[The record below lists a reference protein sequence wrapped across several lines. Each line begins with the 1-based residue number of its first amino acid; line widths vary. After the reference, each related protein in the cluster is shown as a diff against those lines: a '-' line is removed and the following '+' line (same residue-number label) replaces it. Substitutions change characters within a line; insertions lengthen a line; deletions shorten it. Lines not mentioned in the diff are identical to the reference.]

1 MKFVTTLLL
10 AVLVALGV
18 YAARRRIRFA
28 LTVGAITYLI
38 LLPLRLLLVAG
49 DLADRLDTF
58 AWPLL
63 GLFLVWLVLW
73 KVSTRYE
80 QRKLAERRAQ
90 PRRPWW
96 RRR

>member
-1 MKFVTTLLL
+1 MKFVTTLLV

-28 LTVGAITYLI
+28 LTVGAIT
-38 LLPLRLLLVAG
+38 LLALLAVRLLLDVG
-49 DLADRLDTF
+49 NLADRLDTF
-58 AWPLL
+58 ALPLL
-63 GLFLVWLVLW
+63 GLFLIWLVLW

-80 QRKLAERRAQ
+80 ERKLAERRAH